1 MILVTGAT
9 GFLGKRVTRL
19 LSLSGK
25 SFIKSSLSLGVDF
38 RDYQQTIDLFKK
50 HKFTKVINC
59 AAYVGGIQFGLTRQ
73 ADIFHNNLL
82 MTLNILKAMKETKV
96 RRLVNPIS
104 NCAYPANATYFKEKN
119 FWDGALH
126 ESVMVYGMCRKV
138 SWMGSYAYQ
147 RQHGLDSINIVLS
160 NMYGPGDHF
169 DEEKSHALG
178 AIIMKMVDA
187 KVNNRPTL
195 SIWGSGDPLRE
206 WLYIDDGAEAMI
218 RGLEMKP
225 FTDIINIGLGTGI
238 TISDLAK
245 KIKEMVGYNGN
256 LIFDRSKPDGAP
268 FKIVDGSKG
277 AKLLGWKPSESLDT
291 GLKKTI
297 DWYLKNGKDLLLG
310 THENTGILISDNK
323 ILDKS
328 FKTNSANSP

>member
-1 MILVTGAT
+1 MQRERQWQRESAIRPPERST
-9 GFLGKRVTRL
+9 GFWRLRVVPL
-19 LSLSGK
+19 
-25 SFIKSSLSLGVDF
+25 
-38 RDYQQTIDLFKK
+38 
-50 HKFTKVINC
+50 
-59 AAYVGGIQFGLTRQ
+59 
-73 ADIFHNNLL
+73 
-82 MTLNILKAMKETKV
+82 
-96 RRLVNPIS
+96 
-104 NCAYPANATYFKEKN
+104 
-119 FWDGALH
+119 
-126 ESVMVYGMCRKV
+126 ES
-138 SWMGSYAYQ
+138 
-147 RQHGLDSINIVLS
+147 
-160 NMYGPGDHF
+160 YGPGDHF

-225 FTDIINIGLGTGI
+225 FTDIINIGLGKGI
-238 TISDLAK
+238 TISELAK

-297 DWYLKNGKDLLLG
+297 DWYL
-310 THENTGILISDNK
+310 ENSEWLEHITSGAYKSYYENQYGINLS
-323 ILDKS
+323 
-328 FKTNSANSP
+328 